1 MTESTNQFFKY
12 HSKEEDR
19 ELVINRK
26 IVKWSELWTPISEI
40 MGFKQDMQ
48 DSLDF
53 WEMTMQT
60 KAKELS
66 IKTREYQEMAEN
78 NYARLEAIEKDILQ
92 KFVNMQKKVS
102 KLEKIITVQ
111 HKKIKELEGKAWQ
124 K

>member
-53 WEMTMQT
+53 WEMTMQM
-60 KAKELS
+60 KAKELTR
-66 IKTREYQEMAEN
+66 KTDQFKQMAEN

-102 KLEKIITVQ
+102 KLEKIIAVQ
-111 HKKIKELEGKAWQ
+111 HKKIKEMEAKL
-124 K
+124 

>member
-1 MTESTNQFFKY
+1 MTEGTNQFFKY
-12 HSKEEDR
+12 HTKEEDK
-19 ELVINRK
+19 ELVINKK

-102 KLEKIITVQ
+102 KLEKIIAVQ
-111 HKKIKELEGKAWQ
+111 HKKIKEMEAKL
-124 K
+124 